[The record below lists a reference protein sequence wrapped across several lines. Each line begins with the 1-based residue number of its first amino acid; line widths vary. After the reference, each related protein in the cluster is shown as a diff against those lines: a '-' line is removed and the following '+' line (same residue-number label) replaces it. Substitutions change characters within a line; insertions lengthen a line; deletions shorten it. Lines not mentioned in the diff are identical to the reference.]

1 MHISLELGKAL
12 RPLPYHLRLVEYLKR
27 AEPAVWKWA
36 SSFAAQEQHV
46 QEVRAGLLR
55 ETYRLTPESHPDV
68 HLACREAM
76 TKLEI
81 DAPVTLYQAGGESM
95 NAALFYLP
103 GEVHVLFYG
112 PVLEKLGQEE
122 LTALLGHELSHYRLW
137 SMDGGDY
144 HTVSRILDH
153 TLADPGASASHA
165 NTARLYDL
173 FTEIYA
179 DRGAAFVSGAV
190 GPSISTLVKV
200 RTGIHAVDPEAY
212 LAQAKELEADDPRL
226 SEGRSH
232 PETYLR
238 AQAVG
243 KWSEGDEG
251 LDDWLRK
258 RLQGPLSMSKLDLID
273 QTELET
279 LTRRFVARFIAQDS
293 MRSDLVMTQV
303 KRYFPEWAET
313 EPAVE
318 LEAITPEQVDDSVR
332 DYLGFVMLDLV
343 LADPDLREHA
353 LLEAVRTAKAL
364 GRADAFLEAL
374 KREGGLP
381 KREVDGVARKLKA
394 AA

>member
-1 MHISLELGKAL
+1 MSLELGDAL
-12 RPLPYHLRLVEYLKR
+12 RPLPYHLRLVDYLKR
-27 AEPAVWKWA
+27 AEPEVWKWA
-36 SSFAAQEQHV
+36 SSFAAQDQHV

-68 HLACREAM
+68 YAACRAVM
-76 TKLEI
+76 AKLEI
-81 DAPVTLYQAGGESM
+81 EAPVTLYQAGGDSM

-112 PVLEKLGQEE
+112 PVLEKLGPDE
-122 LTALLGHELSHYRLW
+122 LAALLGHELSHYRLW
-137 SMDGGDY
+137 SLDGGDY

-173 FTEIYA
+173 FTEVYA
-179 DRGAAFVSGAV
+179 DRGAAFVTGAA

-212 LAQAKELEADDPRL
+212 LAQARELEAGPPRL
-226 SEGRSH
+226 SEGQSH
-232 PETYLR
+232 PEIYLR

-243 KWSEGDEG
+243 KWVEGDPG
-251 LDDWLRK
+251 LDDWLRL

-273 QTELET
+273 QAELET
-279 LTRRFVARFIAQDS
+279 LTRRFVSRFVAQEA
-293 MRSDLVMTQV
+293 MRSDLVMSQV
-303 KRYFPEWAET
+303 KRYFPDWSDAEAT
-313 EPAVE
+313 VE
-318 LEAITPEQVDDSVR
+318 LDAITPEHADDSVR
-332 DYLGFVMLDLV
+332 DYLGFVMLDLA
-343 LADPDLREHA
+343 LADPDVRDHA
-353 LLEAVRTAKAL
+353 LLEAARAANDL
-364 GRADAFLEAL
+364 GRAEAFLEAL

-381 KREVDGVARKLKA
+381 KREVEGLARKLKA